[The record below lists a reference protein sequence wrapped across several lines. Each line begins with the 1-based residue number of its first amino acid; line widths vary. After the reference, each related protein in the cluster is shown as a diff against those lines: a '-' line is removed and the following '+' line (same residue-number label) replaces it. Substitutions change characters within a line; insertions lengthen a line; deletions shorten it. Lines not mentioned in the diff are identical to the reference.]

1 MLALSPLFSTTYG
14 WPSEDL
20 IQKNVQLDCNDFS
33 NEVEENS
40 YNPFLDFPTY
50 NDKQNEFEPAN
61 STSSGGLVN
70 GGSANSLLVTKKLNH
85 NFSER
90 HRRKRVNDLY
100 GFLRSLLPMSS
111 DPKKKVSI
119 PGTVSRALKYIP
131 ELQKEVEILI
141 RKKQKLSSYS
151 SSKANL
157 SQEVTK
163 HRSCRDSTME
173 RKASIVSSVRV
184 LETKEAVIQLISSTD
199 DHMIKR
205 KEIGLLSKVLECL
218 EQEEHGFVLLNATT
232 FRSSGEAMSLSILHL
247 QLQGDKTIDTERL
260 KEKLY
265 SFNQQS
271 DLCLL

>member
-33 NEVEENS
+33 KEVEENS
-40 YNPFLDFPTY
+40 YNPFLDFPMY
-50 NDKQNEFEPAN
+50 NDKQKDFEPAN
-61 STSSGGLVN
+61 STSFGGLIN
-70 GGSANSLLVTKKLNH
+70 GGSADSLLVTKKLNH

-131 ELQKEVEILI
+131 ELQKEVEVLI
-141 RKKQKLSSYS
+141 RKKEKLSSYS

-157 SQEVTK
+157 RQEVTK
-163 HRSCRDSTME
+163 HRSCRDSTVE

-199 DHMIKR
+199 HMIKK
-205 KEIGLLSKVLECL
+205 KETGLLSKVLECL
-218 EQEEHGFVLLNATT
+218 EHEEDGFILLNATT
-232 FRSSGEAMSLSILHL
+232 FRSSGEAMSLSTLHL
-247 QLQGDKTIDTERL
+247 QVQGVLAVNFLESIEYV
-260 KEKLY
+260 EGY
-265 SFNQQS
+265 VEW
-271 DLCLL
+271 